1 MTQNLEDK
9 LFIKNQKR
17 KTKWGP
23 TLRALRSRRHA
34 AVKNLKKGNK
44 QSTSFAF
51 KSNDDLLKVA
61 NVVNIMLG
69 TYTYPEVDKIE
80 ALKAKELADRS

>member
-34 AVKNLKKGNK
+34 EDGRTVMEKAQDLKVVKNLKK
-44 QSTSFAF
+44 
-51 KSNDDLLKVA
+51 
-61 NVVNIMLG
+61 
-69 TYTYPEVDKIE
+69 
-80 ALKAKELADRS
+80 R